1 MDCPQPWPLHVGLAK
16 ADIPHGMISKWWHG
30 PSHSQPGAARRWPF
44 RSFGPGHPRPHNF
57 SSGLFNKKNNK
68 LKLSNSLVLRMLSQH
83 VHSFWHKKEK
93 KKIQGLVFLEC
104 RICWLVGKFIFKNTF
119 PVR

>member
-16 ADIPHGMISKWWHG
+16 ADIPHGMMSKWWHG

-44 RSFGPGHPRPHNF
+44 KSFGPGHPRPHNF
-57 SSGLFNKKNNK
+57 SSGLFNKKKNNK

-83 VHSFWHKKEK
+83 VHSFWHKKK
-93 KKIQGLVFLEC
+93 KFRVLFFWSVGFVGLLANSFLKTHS
-104 RICWLVGKFIFKNTF
+104 L
-119 PVR
+119 